1 MTDDRDNSVSS
12 CLFRIV
18 DLMLDIS
25 FKDIV
30 MCSILKVLTLHFFLS
45 HTGFWTTQ
53 PLYCIRF
60 VAAWKHKSFCLFFY
74 SSRGLCES
82 ELSSHF
88 LPQSCVFVLHIF
100 PAWRIHTILFRF
112 LHFSAW
118 RINVL
123 LFFFFPD
130 SLCRFFSSPSPLKK
144 KERVFQYYNPCVSY
158 KPSKF
163 NYTSCVVLLMV
174 EHPLPCLYGDIPFGV
189 NIDMSKWAVM
199 DV

>member
-1 MTDDRDNSVSS
+1 
-12 CLFRIV
+12 
-18 DLMLDIS
+18 MLHIS

-45 HTGFWTTQ
+45 HTGFWTKQ

-60 VAAWKHKSFCLFFY
+60 VAAWKHKSFCLSFIAPVVYVKVSFRAIFYHSLVFLSCIFFQHEESIPY
-74 SSRGLCES
+74 CLGFYILVRGESMCCSSF
-82 ELSSHF
+82 SSQT
-88 LPQSCVFVLHIF
+88 PC
-100 PAWRIHTILFRF
+100 AG
-112 LHFSAW
+112 
-118 RINVL
+118 
-123 LFFFFPD
+123 
-130 SLCRFFSSPSPLKK
+130 FFSSPSPLKK

-163 NYTSCVVLLMV
+163 NYTSCVALLMV

>member
-1 MTDDRDNSVSS
+1 MTDDRDDSVSS

-18 DLMLDIS
+18 DLMLHIS

-30 MCSILKVLTLHFFLS
+30 MCSILKVLTLHFFFVTHWLLNNTATVLYTVCSSMKAQIILS
-45 HTGFWTTQ
+45 
-53 PLYCIRF
+53 
-60 VAAWKHKSFCLFFY
+60 FFY

-88 LPQSCVFVLHIF
+88 LSQSCVFVLHIF

>member
-1 MTDDRDNSVSS
+1 MVTHWLLNNTATVLYTVCSS
-12 CLFRIV
+12 MKAQI
-18 DLMLDIS
+18 
-25 FKDIV
+25 
-30 MCSILKVLTLHFFLS
+30 ILS
-45 HTGFWTTQ
+45 
-53 PLYCIRF
+53 
-60 VAAWKHKSFCLFFY
+60 FFY